1 MKNIKETKDV
11 TNKNEKRK
19 VWITR
24 IFCAFLALMMVVG
37 IAYSALASL

>member
-1 MKNIKETKDV
+1 MKNMKKNNV
-11 TNKNEKRK
+11 TDKNEKRK